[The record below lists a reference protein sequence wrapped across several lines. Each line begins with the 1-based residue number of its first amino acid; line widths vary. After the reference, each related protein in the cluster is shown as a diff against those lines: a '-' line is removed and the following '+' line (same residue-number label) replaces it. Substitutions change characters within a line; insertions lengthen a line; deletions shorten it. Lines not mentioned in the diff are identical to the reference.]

1 MVSGCG
7 HDEIKYIPG
16 DLEQPE
22 GNGTYPSTYPVHPY
36 LELKWGGKYEE

>member
-1 MVSGCG
+1 MFVKCTFSQHCLWESMVAGCG

-22 GNGTYPSTYPVHPY
+22 GNVTY
-36 LELKWGGKYEE
+36 L